1 MSDKIETISTKIL
14 KHFDFLYEND
24 KGVFYKCLI
33 SDECESKQ
41 FNGRKKYN
49 LVAHAKTHTIFF
61 AKNYI
66 TEAAITAQMPYKR
79 LHFIQ
84 ACAEMVTVNGLPV
97 CTLNKSGFREVVADK
112 VQELKDAKWGDGLV
126 GHCPAIKEHISY
138 LSSEIIKTVKEEVNG
153 KFVSLMVDTATK
165 FRRSILGLSLQFLS
179 GTSIVIRSIGMVH
192 LYSSRT
198 SKHIADTILDQ
209 LKLFGIQI
217 WQIISITTDNAS
229 NMTAMIDQ
237 CNQMYNDESA
247 NYEDEIDANEHE
259 HAEDHQDDDQ
269 NLSSAGEGDSEYV
282 ETLTQQYLLLS
293 EEEVQSMIADFLD
306 ELDAKK
312 PDESETIPNERDTGQ
327 QSQEEPIDI
336 DKLLRELEEKFSDV
350 GLKISGIRCAAHT
363 LQLAV
368 IGALSTKNYKLFTRL
383 CREVCKELRKQSTHD
398 VLNANNITFKIPS
411 IDCLT
416 RWNSTY
422 KMVSIY
428 SEFLIAIVLL
438 LFPFLSIFV

>member
-1 MSDKIETISTKIL
+1 MPDKIETISTRIM

-49 LVAHAKTHTIFF
+49 LVAHAKTHTKFF
-61 AKNYI
+61 SENYKI
-66 TEAAITAQMPYKR
+66 EATTTAQMSYKR

-84 ACAEMVTVNGLPV
+84 ACAEMVTVNGLPFSA
-97 CTLNKSGFREVVADK
+97 LNKSGFRKAVADK
-112 VQELKDAKWGDGLV
+112 LQELENANLGDGLV
-126 GHCPAIKEHISY
+126 GNCPAIKEHISY
-138 LSSEIIKTVKEEVNG
+138 LSSEIIETIKKDVNG

-165 FRRSILGLSLQFLS
+165 FRRSILGLSLQFLC

-192 LYSSRT
+192 LDSSHT
-198 SKHIADTILDQ
+198 SKYIADKILDQ

-229 NMTAMIDQ
+229 NMTAMINR
-237 CNQMYNDESA
+237 CNQIYNAECAD
-247 NYEDEIDANEHE
+247 YEDEIDAGEHD
-259 HAEDHQDDDQ
+259 EDHQADDQ
-269 NLSSAGEGDSEYV
+269 NLWSAGDSEYV
-282 ETLTQQYLLLS
+282 EILQRQYTSAS

-306 ELDAKK
+306 EIDAKK
-312 PDESETIPNERDTGQ
+312 PDEIETIPKQKDADQ

-336 DKLLRELEEKFSDV
+336 NELICQLEEIFSDV
-350 GLKISGIRCAAHT
+350 GLNISGIRCAVHT

-368 IGALSTKNYKLFTRL
+368 IGALRTKNYKLLIRL
-383 CREVCKELRKQSTHD
+383 CREVCKELRKQTTHD
-398 VLNANNITFKIPS
+398 VLKANNIPFKIPS

-422 KMVSIY
+422 KMVSILN
-428 SEFLIAIVLL
+428 SL
-438 LFPFLSIFV
+438 

>member
-1 MSDKIETISTKIL
+1 MSDKIETISTKIM
-14 KHFDFLYEND
+14 KHFDFLYKND
-24 KGVFYKCLI
+24 NGIFYKCLI

-49 LVAHAKTHTIFF
+49 LVAHAKTHKIFF
-61 AKNYI
+61 SENYK
-66 TEAAITAQMPYKR
+66 TEAATTARMQYKR

-84 ACAEMVTVNGLPV
+84 ACAEMVTVNGLPFSA
-97 CTLNKSGFREVVADK
+97 LNKSGFRKAVADK
-112 VQELKDAKWGDGLV
+112 LQELKNANCGDGLV
-126 GHCPAIKEHISY
+126 GNCPAIKEHISY
-138 LSSEIIKTVKEEVNG
+138 LSSEIIETVKQEVNG

-192 LYSSRT
+192 LDSSHT
-198 SKHIADTILDQ
+198 SKYIADKILDQ
-209 LKLFGIQI
+209 LKLFGIHI

-237 CNQMYNDESA
+237 CNQIYKDDCA
-247 NYEDEIDANEHE
+247 NYEDEIDAGE
-259 HAEDHQDDDQ
+259 HAEDHPDDDQ
-269 NLSSAGEGDSEYV
+269 NLSSAGDSEYV
-282 ETLTQQYLLLS
+282 ETLQRQYTLAS

-306 ELDAKK
+306 EIDAQK
-312 PDESETIPNERDTGQ
+312 PDESDTIPNQRDVDQ

-336 DKLLRELEEKFSDV
+336 DELLRQLEEIFSDV

-368 IGALSTKNYKLFTRL
+368 IGALSTKNYKLLIRL
-383 CREVCKELRKQSTHD
+383 CREVCKELRKQTTHA
-398 VLNANNITFKIPS
+398 VLKANNIPFKIPS

-422 KMVSIY
+422 KMVSILNF
-428 SEFLIAIVLL
+428 S
-438 LFPFLSIFV
+438 